1 MSPCVKYIK
10 DGLIDMAG
18 RVKRA
23 TVNLD
28 AQLLEEAARLLGT
41 VGTTAT
47 LNRALDEVV
56 RRRQLAELAATEFPD
71 LTLEG
76 VEGIRRWR
84 TSGSG

>member
-1 MSPCVKYIK
+1 MPT
-10 DGLIDMAG
+10 

-28 AQLLEEAARLLGT
+28 AELLEEAAHALGT
-41 VGTTAT
+41 IGTTAT

-56 RRRQLAELAATEFPD
+56 RRRRLHELAATEFPG

-76 VEGIRRWR
+76 VEAMRRWR
-84 TSGSG
+84 TSDPG